1 MSRGFVRIR
10 IFLLKFD
17 NLSKSDI
24 FADLFFFKNKSE
36 NVEVWDLDG
45 VFAQKGLYVLVD
57 FS

>member
-17 NLSKSDI
+17 NLSKGDI

>member
-17 NLSKSDI
+17 NLSKDDI

-36 NVEVWDLDG
+36 NAELWDSDG

-57 FS
+57 FN